1 MEETNYFIRYTI
13 GISAVT
19 VALLIMGVMFAP
31 NLLVATL
38 FAVGVFVFH
47 TVALITLAVWEL
59 RREFGQVI

>member
-31 NLLVATL
+31 SLLVATL